1 MSLRSRM
8 DVGALAALGMAPIL
22 PFAGFAAMA
31 PLAAYTMAL
40 AFFGLPH
47 VLSELRYVD
56 RRFGRRLAPAF
67 WAPIAALLAV
77 IVAARAC
84 VVFGLAPAEIGAPIE
99 LCAGA
104 LLALVCVRGGRTPT
118 ALTRKAVALTVA
130 GAIGAATMIAPF
142 TTSVAVAILH
152 NFTPLG
158 FLWQIAPRAQ
168 RSRVMAAAGC
178 GLLLLPLLAAMGGA
192 HWALHA
198 LGVPPTPLD
207 PLGAGPL
214 AEHLGVY
221 VPRPFLDG
229 SRAVDFFTASV
240 IAQGA
245 HYLAV
250 IVILPA
256 LLQRLDP
263 YSAGLVAWPR
273 GALFALLC
281 IVVAGFG
288 LTGFFADFARARAY
302 FGLFAAVHAWIE
314 VPVLILA
321 LTGADRLE
329 RQSPVSTLSQQA

>member
-1 MSLRSRM
+1 MSLRPR
-8 DVGALAALGMAPIL
+8 DVGALAALGMAPVL
-22 PFAGFAAMA
+22 PFAAFAAVA
-31 PLAAYTMAL
+31 PLAAYTTAL

-56 RRFGRRLAPAF
+56 RRFGRRVAPAF

-104 LLALVCVRGGRTPT
+104 LLALVCARGARTQK
-118 ALTRKAVALTVA
+118 LVALTVA
-130 GAIGAATMIAPF
+130 GAIGGATMIAPF
-142 TTSVAVAILH
+142 TASVAVAILH

-178 GLLLLPLLAAMGGA
+178 GLLILPLLAATGGA
-192 HWALHA
+192 HWALDA
-198 LGVPPTPLD
+198 LGVPATPLD

-214 AEHLGVY
+214 ADQLGVY

-229 SRAVDFFTASV
+229 PRAVDFFTASV

-263 YSAGLVAWPR
+263 YSAGLIAWPR

-281 IVVAGFG
+281 AAVAGLG
-288 LTGFFADFARARAY
+288 LPEFFADFARARAY
-302 FGLFAAVHAWIE
+302 YGLFAAVHAWIE
-314 VPVLILA
+314 IPVLILA
-321 LTGADRLE
+321 LTGGDHGE
-329 RQSPVSTLSQQA
+329 RQSPASALSLVKI